1 MSFNHLSLE
10 ERKVIEE
17 ALRDN
22 WSLYKIAKKLGR
34 HRSTIGRELKRA
46 GIEVKTGDGRT
57 VLTYQA
63 KDAEQ
68 DAQKRKLASHS

>member
-10 ERKVIEE
+10 ERKIIED

-34 HRSTIGRELKRA
+34 HRSTIGREIKRA
-46 GIEVKTGDGRT
+46 GIVVKREDGKPNVDYHAT
-57 VLTYQA
+57 E
-63 KDAEQ
+63 AEH

>member
-10 ERKVIEE
+10 ERKIIER
-17 ALRDN
+17 ALHEN

-46 GIEVKTGDGRT
+46 GIEVENEDGKR
-57 VLTYQA
+57 VLRYRA
-63 KDAEQ
+63 KLAEQ
-68 DAQKRKLASHS
+68 EAQKRKLSSHI